1 MCIKRA
7 VLFQRLE
14 PICGE
19 VPCDGETSLIAIE
32 SQLDREM
39 AKSQKCWVL
48 RQKKKRKN
56 HH

>member
-19 VPCDGETSLIAIE
+19 VRCDGETSLIAIE

-39 AKSQKCWVL
+39 AK
-48 RQKKKRKN
+48 
-56 HH
+56 